1 MTSGSSDFWM
11 VTLVLQYVL
20 SSFGMNGDIR
30 RCITVIQLN
39 IKQACLLSNIRNDM
53 SNEVQIAIFWP
64 HYPHYSITQPL

>member
-30 RCITVIQLN
+30 RCITV
-39 IKQACLLSNIRNDM
+39 S
-53 SNEVQIAIFWP
+53 
-64 HYPHYSITQPL
+64 